1 MKKYQNKIISIP
13 NLYRDLMVHFGSK
26 ETLRKVLCKYVDE
39 ETAANA
45 VDAIGLSDK
54 GCIVINQ
61 QKGVFFV
68 WMPRKPQSAE
78 DFGFLVH
85 ELLHAVSET
94 MRMIGVDFS
103 EDSEEVYALHC
114 RLAYTPDNGAV
125 RYHDF
130 FLSCSTIVVAGCF
143 FAQSFVTYLLL
154 FKNYELFCLIAEQ
167 AIKRAITATI
177 ADVIAVPS
185 FTP

>member
-45 VDAIGLSDK
+45 VDAIGLSNK
-54 GCIVINQ
+54 GCTVIDQ
-61 QKGVFFV
+61 QNGVFFV

-94 MRMIGVDFS
+94 MRMIVVDFS
-103 EDSEEVYALHC
+103 EDSEEVYAYTIGWLTHQTMERFGITISSC
-114 RLAYTPDNGAV
+114 R
-125 RYHDF
+125 
-130 FLSCSTIVVAGCF
+130 
-143 FAQSFVTYLLL
+143 AQ
-154 FKNYELFCLIAEQ
+154 Q
-167 AIKRAITATI
+167 
-177 ADVIAVPS
+177 P
-185 FTP
+185 

>member
-26 ETLRKVLCKYVDE
+26 GTLRKVLCKYVDE

-45 VDAIGLSDK
+45 VDAIGLSNK
-54 GCIVINQ
+54 GCTVINQ

-94 MRMIGVDFS
+94 MRAIGVD
-103 EDSEEVYALHC
+103 
-114 RLAYTPDNGAV
+114 
-125 RYHDF
+125 
-130 FLSCSTIVVAGCF
+130 LSMTKIDKYFHSPIFVVKLT
-143 FAQSFVTYLLL
+143 SFCP
-154 FKNYELFCLIAEQ
+154 N
-167 AIKRAITATI
+167 
-177 ADVIAVPS
+177 P
-185 FTP
+185 